1 MTGYVGPVVVAQG
14 RNSPSEGILVRRD
27 IWIFLIVIG
36 ILFFSWPIMSIFRDS
51 LTTYLFVI
59 WIIFIA
65 LIFVISLF
73 SEREDGNG

>member
-1 MTGYVGPVVVAQG
+1 M
-14 RNSPSEGILVRRD
+14 RRD

>member
-1 MTGYVGPVVVAQG
+1 
-14 RNSPSEGILVRRD
+14 VRRD

-51 LTTYLFVI
+51 LTIYLFVI
-59 WIIFIA
+59 WFIFIA

>member
-1 MTGYVGPVVVAQG
+1 M
-14 RNSPSEGILVRRD
+14 RRD

-51 LTTYLFVI
+51 LITYLFVL
-59 WIIFIA
+59 WIVFIA

>member
-1 MTGYVGPVVVAQG
+1 MG
-14 RNSPSEGILVRRD
+14 RKSWTEEIQVRRD
-27 IWIFLIVIG
+27 IWIFFTVIG
-36 ILFFSWPIMSIFRDS
+36 ILLFSWPIMSIFRDS

>member
-1 MTGYVGPVVVAQG
+1 M
-14 RNSPSEGILVRRD
+14 
-27 IWIFLIVIG
+27 VIG

-65 LIFVISLF
+65 IIFVISLF
-73 SEREDGNG
+73 SKREDGND

>member
-1 MTGYVGPVVVAQG
+1 MVAYVGPVVVAQG
-14 RNSPSEGILVRRD
+14 GNSPSEGILVRRD

-59 WIIFIA
+59 WIVFIA
-65 LIFVISLF
+65 LIFMISLF

>member
-1 MTGYVGPVVVAQG
+1 MG
-14 RNSPSEGILVRRD
+14 RKSWTEEIQVRRD
-27 IWIFLIVIG
+27 IWIFFTVIG
-36 ILFFSWPIMSIFRDS
+36 ILLFSWPIMSIFRDS

-65 LIFVISLF
+65 LIFVISPF